1 MGRRFTKKDDNYYL
15 TKAIEEIETI
25 IDYSRGLSIADL
37 NNNPAV
43 LDVIIFRMIQMSE
56 HMEKVC
62 DLFKELLQDIPWIN
76 IKGFRNRLV
85 HDYGGVDL
93 GFVYSAITKE
103 IPNLKNQLIKY
114 LNQ

>member
-1 MGRRFTKKDDNYYL
+1 
-15 TKAIEEIETI
+15 
-25 IDYSRGLSIADL
+25 
-37 NNNPAV
+37 
-43 LDVIIFRMIQMSE
+43 MIQMSE
-56 HMEKVC
+56 HMEKVS
-62 DLFKELLQDIPWIN
+62 DLFKALHQEISWIN

-93 GFVYSAITKE
+93 GFVYSAITIE